1 MISLGS
7 RVHIF
12 APPHLR
18 AELTG
23 CFGTVLGCGEPLS
36 IPLPGVTEP
45 ILGIEPTSPQ
55 IRGGA
60 GA

>member
-7 RVHIF
+7 RAHIF

-18 AELTG
+18 AELTW
-23 CFGTVLGCGEPLS
+23 CFGTVLGCGDAA
-36 IPLPGVTEP
+36 PGGQVFSVEA
-45 ILGIEPTSPQ
+45 TSPQ
-55 IRGGA
+55 GTGGT

>member
-45 ILGIEPTSPQ
+45 ILGSSRPRPRSE
-55 IRGGA
+55 A
-60 GA
+60 V